1 MNNEVN
7 HLKEKIR
14 DIYDF
19 PKQGVVF
26 KDITPILSDP
36 QAVKTALG
44 LFCEHLKGIKVD
56 KVVGMESRGFF
67 FGTLLA
73 QHLNAGFVPVRKPG
87 KLPFETIA
95 QTYDLEYG
103 QDQLE
108 MHSDSVKKGENVLI
122 HDDVLATGGTA
133 EAAVKLVERLGGNI
147 VQLNFLI
154 ELSFL
159 QGVQKLKGYE
169 VYSILKY

>member
-108 MHSDSVKKGENVLI
+108 IHSDSIKKGENVLI

>member
-7 HLKEKIR
+7 QLKEKIR

-95 QTYDLEYG
+95 QIYDLEYG

-108 MHSDSVKKGENVLI
+108 IHSDSIKKGENVLI

>member
-7 HLKEKIR
+7 QLKEKIR

-108 MHSDSVKKGENVLI
+108 MHSDSIKKGENVLI

>member
-108 MHSDSVKKGENVLI
+108 IHSDSIKKGENVLI

-159 QGVQKLKGYE
+159 QGVQKLKGHK